1 MEETTSPL
9 GRVVAHLDLDC
20 FFVQVETQK
29 NPTLRNKPGIV
40 DYFAL
45 FFPNSLFLVAVQQHQ
60 DIISVSYE
68 ARALGVLK
76 HMTPK
81 EAQDVCPE
89 LNLVHVQRRRYY
101 NSIYNNLIIN

>member
-1 MEETTSPL
+1 MESLSPL
-9 GRVVAHLDLDC
+9 RVVAHLDLDC

-40 DYFAL
+40 DYFCIICL
-45 FFPNSLFLVAVQQHQ
+45 IQNSEVAVQQHQ

-81 EAQDVCPE
+81 EAQDICPE
-89 LNLVHVQRRRYY
+89 LNLVHVQRRRYCCLY
-101 NSIYNNLIIN
+101 KIIN